1 MLHSAL
7 CRARSAWKGPYFV
20 TFPGMSEARAAN
32 APIQT
37 DARASTIIPEHV
49 GSVRPPSAHQT
60 ALIVGARLKF
70 LVHNGKRYVPLS
82 IIPEMVGHKLG
93 EFAPTKVPYLSLR
106 SLFRV

>member
-1 MLHSAL
+1 
-7 CRARSAWKGPYFV
+7 
-20 TFPGMSEARAAN
+20 MSEARAAN

-49 GSVRPPSAHQT
+49 GSVRPPSLRQT
-60 ALIVGARLKF
+60 ALIDGARLKF
-70 LVHNGKRYVPLS
+70 LIHNGKRYVPLS

-106 SLFRV
+106 SLFCV